1 MAVKEIDC
9 DMKVAKSWSEYSKD
23 INRLRAAL
31 RYAKKAVN
39 TWGSGS
45 VYENECSIIEIQ
57 KEIKRL
63 CKLRDC
69 AKAMEKAKLKN
80 LSGDKK
86 CKKS

>member
-9 DMKVAKSWSEYSKD
+9 DMKVTKSWSEYSKD

-57 KEIKRL
+57 RKSKDFANFEIVQKQW
-63 CKLRDC
+63 
-69 AKAMEKAKLKN
+69 
-80 LSGDKK
+80 KK
-86 CKKS
+86 PN